1 MRLLLCLSLGA
12 GVLLANESL
21 LSALKQEQ
29 FRLEREH
36 NELSS
41 DTLKFN
47 WLNPIEGAWS
57 WSKTEN
63 SLNSNKETGIFS
75 IVLNQPV
82 FKSGGIY
89 FAMRYADASREFLRL
104 KTQNDQQSLMKEAI
118 GLGLRY
124 QKTTLQ
130 MQRTQLQIANAVL
143 DIERKKEQ
151 YESGFADS
159 SDLDQAL
166 LNKNNL
172 EHTLLELRRT
182 RVQIAREFES
192 ISDSSLETLALP
204 RFEMMDEA
212 AYMTAS
218 LHVKQQA
225 GALEKSKWLQ
235 RANVSNYLPTVSL
248 NAAYYHKTD
257 EWSNNRERDEYQTYG
272 VRISMPLYDIN
283 RARSLELKRVETL
296 QESVR
301 LQDVKRSEQKL
312 FERVQEEVDF
322 LHQKRT
328 ISLENFRLYGE
339 LLASTKDLATA
350 GQKTTLDVETLE
362 NSRQT
367 MRIDGEI
374 YALDAQ
380 LALLDLYAK
389 MQGEI

>member
-63 SLNSNKETGIFS
+63 SLNSNKETGTFS
-75 IVLNQPV
+75 IELNQPV

-301 LQDVKRSEQKL
+301 LQDVKRNEQKL

>member
-212 AYMTAS
+212 AYMRAS
-218 LHVKQQA
+218 LHVKQQV

>member
-1 MRLLLCLSLGA
+1 MRLLLCLSLSA
-12 GVLLANESL
+12 GILLANESL
-21 LSALKQEQ
+21 LSVLKQEQ

-47 WLNPIEGAWS
+47 WLNPIEGAWG

-63 SLNSNKETGIFS
+63 SLNSDKETGTFS

-104 KTQNDQQSLMKEAI
+104 KTQNDHQSLMKQAI

-130 MQRTQLQIANAVL
+130 MERTQLQIANAVL

-182 RVQIAREFES
+182 SVQIAREFES
-192 ISDSSLETLALP
+192 ISDSSLATLALP

-212 AYMTAS
+212 AYMRAS

-257 EWSNNRERDEYQTYG
+257 EWSSRRERDEYQTYG